1 MSISNTENVANSEP
15 TLSPADKAKLQ
26 QNFAHGNKQ
35 MAVGGHDYA
44 NLMFLPC
51 VLGDPSNVIYLKTF
65 LANLKKKYGEKKKKG
80 ALSFLSGKKT
90 VNAKKAGQSFKSAVE
105 ALQANPW
112 DVGALLAA
120 GGSCEELGYHDVAIE
135 YYRAAVEAE
144 PLDVDA
150 NWICC
155 KALREIADYDG
166 AMVCVARILKVK
178 PTDQAAIKMRND
190 LTVEKTI
197 HKSKIATGDMAQVRG
212 AASGEPLIAEDQ
224 DAMGRQLSY
233 VEQIERRIKKNPN
246 DLANYLELAQHY
258 YQQAEYDKAENAYL
272 QVVKLTDK
280 APDMV
285 ERLLDTQKQKFHT
298 LVVALKDEFAATKDA
313 ARREAIKPEFERAKE
328 DFERKN
334 IELAQH
340 RIKLHPSHTG
350 YRFEY
355 GTLLLQK
362 NLVKEAIGE
371 FQLAKPDQSR
381 AGECNLALGQCF
393 QKIKQYKLAMT
404 HYQDAVAILSPGDDK
419 KKALYLATKL
429 AYALEDYEKA
439 EQYGLQ
445 LAAIDFSY
453 KDLGELLDKVAQKR
467 HN

>member
-1 MSISNTENVANSEP
+1 MSISS
-15 TLSPADKAKLQ
+15 LISIS
-26 QNFAHGNKQ
+26 F
-35 MAVGGHDYA
+35 
-44 NLMFLPC
+44 
-51 VLGDPSNVIYLKTF
+51 SIYK
-65 LANLKKKYGEKKKKG
+65 
-80 ALSFLSGKKT
+80 SRD
-90 VNAKKAGQSFKSAVE
+90 FKSAVE
-105 ALQANPW
+105 ALQSNPW

-135 YYRAAVEAE
+135 YYRAAVDAE

-155 KALREIADYDG
+155 KALRELADFDG
-166 AMVCVARILKVK
+166 AMGCVLRILKVQ
-178 PTDQAAIKMRND
+178 PTNQEAIKMRND

-212 AASGEPLIAEDQ
+212 ATAGASIIADDE

-233 VEQIERRIKKNPN
+233 VEQVERRIKKNPN
-246 DLANYLELAQHY
+246 DMANHLELAQYY
-258 YQQAEYDKAENAYL
+258 YQQAEYDKAEACYET
-272 QVVKLTDK
+272 VVNLSDK
-280 APDMV
+280 ATDMV
-285 ERLLDTQKQKFHT
+285 ERLLDTQKQKFHS
-298 LVVALKDEFAATKDA
+298 LVISLKDQFATTKDVA
-313 ARREAIKPEFERAKE
+313 QRDEIKSAFEKAKE
-328 DFERKN
+328 DYDSKN
-334 IELAQH
+334 LELAQH
-340 RIKLHPSHTG
+340 RIRNHPSHTG
-350 YRFEY
+350 YHFEY

-362 NLVKEAIGE
+362 NMVKEAIGE

-381 AGECNLALGQCF
+381 VGECNLALGQCF

-404 HYQDAVAILSPGDDK
+404 HYQDAIASLAQGDEK

-429 AYALEDYEKA
+429 AFALEDYEKA
-439 EQYGLQ
+439 EEYGLQ